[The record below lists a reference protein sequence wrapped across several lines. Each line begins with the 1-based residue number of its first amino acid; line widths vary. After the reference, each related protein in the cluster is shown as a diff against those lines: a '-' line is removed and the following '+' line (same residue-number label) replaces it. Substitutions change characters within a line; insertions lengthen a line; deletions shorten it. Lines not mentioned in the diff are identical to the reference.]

1 MERRVFTAI
10 VLSFAVLYIYQ
21 SLFVPATPAPVATP
35 PQQTAGSLAEAPTA
49 LPGASASTTPS
60 ATAQAPLPITTEGK
74 RREIVV
80 ETVTVQAVLTNEGG
94 RIVRWRLKDYR
105 DTDGRPVDLVPT
117 NVPAEHP
124 TPFSLRVGDPE
135 ITERLNHAIYRVSG
149 DVNGRVDATMGTA
162 TIVFEFQDA
171 SGLRVRKELRFDPR
185 NYVVTFSADVTD
197 GQRPLNPYVTWGPGL
212 GDSGA
217 TSGGGSFFTGNYVQ
231 APQAIYHRDG
241 KVERITLSTLA
252 SEPAHEG
259 QFRFA
264 GIDDH
269 YFIAGAINPAQARLE
284 YQPVTLPGP
293 DGTERRLLATSI
305 RLSQPPQNVRFFFG
319 PKQFDLL
326 KSVDAELVRAINFG
340 MFAPLVVPLLN
351 TLKWL
356 YGFIGN
362 YGWAIVILT
371 ILINLAMFPLRH
383 KTVVSMRK
391 LQAIQPQIKVIQDR
405 YANLKVTDPARQKM
419 NSEVMSLYRERGV
432 NPASGCLPMLLTL
445 PVLLAFYSLLSQSI
459 ELRGAGF
466 AGWITDLSAAD
477 PYYVLPALMGVSTFW
492 QQKISPTT
500 VDPAQQR
507 IMMMMPVMF
516 TAMMVFSPSGVV
528 LYWFVGNVWAI
539 GQQYF
544 TNWLIGPSPVIA
556 ARPPAE
562 RRLKNGGTGRTP
574 GAEQKN

>member
-1 MERRVFTAI
+1 MERRVFIAI
-10 VLSFAVLYIYQ
+10 VLSFAVLYAYQ
-21 SLFVPATPAPVATP
+21 SFFAPAPQRRVTNSIQKPSSPTSEVAP
-35 PQQTAGSLAEAPTA
+35 AQPQAAASPAPG
-49 LPGASASTTPS
+49 PTTD
-60 ATAQAPLPITTEGK
+60 APLPITSEVGQ
-74 RREIVV
+74 REIVV
-80 ETVTVQAVLTNEGG
+80 ETATVQAVLTNQGG
-94 RIVRWRLKDYR
+94 RLVHWRLKDYR
-105 DTDGRPVDLVPT
+105 DTSGHPVDLVPT
-117 NVPAEHP
+117 DLPSDRP
-124 TPFSLRVGDPE
+124 TPFSLRLDDPQL
-135 ITERLNHAIYRVSG
+135 TERLNRAIYRVSG
-149 DVNGRVDATMGTA
+149 DTDGHVDATRSAA
-162 TIVFEFQDA
+162 TVVFEFQDA
-171 SGLRVRKELRFDPR
+171 SGVRVRKELRFDPY
-185 NYVVTFSADVTD
+185 NYVVSLSADVTD
-197 GQRPLNPYVTWGPGL
+197 GQRQLNPYVAWGPGL

-217 TSGGGSFFTGNYVQ
+217 TSSGGSFFTGNYVQ

-241 KVERITLSTLA
+241 KVTRLTSSNLA
-252 SEPAHEG
+252 SQPAHEG

-264 GIDDH
+264 GVDDH
-269 YFIAGAINPAQARLE
+269 YFIAAAINPAQARLE
-284 YQPVTLPGP
+284 YEPVTLPGP
-293 DGTERRLLATSI
+293 NNTQRGLLALSI
-305 RLSQPPQNVRFFFG
+305 RFPQTPQNARFFFG

-340 MFAPLVVPLLN
+340 MFAWLVVPLLS

-356 YGFIGN
+356 FGFIGN

-371 ILINLAMFPLRH
+371 VLINLAMFPLRH

-391 LQAIQPQIKVIQDR
+391 LQAIQPQIKAIQDR

-419 NSEVMSLYRERGV
+419 NTEVMGLYKERGV

-466 AGWITDLSAAD
+466 VGWIKDLSAAD
-477 PYYVLPALMGVSTFW
+477 PYYVLPALMGVTTFW

-507 IMMMMPVMF
+507 VMMMMPVMF

-528 LYWFVGNVWAI
+528 LYWFVGTVWAI

-544 TNWLIGPSPVIA
+544 TNWLIGPSAGTAP
-556 ARPPAE
+556 RPPAE
-562 RRLKNGGTGRTP
+562 RRLKNAGTGRTT